1 MRTLLT
7 VILLL
12 TGSVLLAQ
20 QSSFIKDRPFTPHVV
35 NDYGSFLS
43 SGDERSLEKELISFR
58 EKKGYSIV
66 IITLSSLT
74 DNSGYTWS
82 VEDAALQYFNKWG
95 IGSKRRNDGVL
106 ILLSKDPRRV
116 RIATGSGVE
125 SKLTDEV
132 CQRIIDKT
140 IVPEFKMGWYY
151 TGLKEG
157 VKDIESALTGWTSP
171 GRTHNA
177 NTLHSGSTAPAADN
191 WQTVEEPE
199 QPQAQAQPQTQ
210 QPQPAAQPV
219 SSAERPAKQ
228 MTPAQTIFGS
238 LMLALILWLRVR
250 WVNNNTRNNLAEGG
264 SNASR
269 SIGSKVFD
277 YVKAFGWLM
286 LWYLKIIWW
295 VLLCCF
301 GIFAIFFGYNVWKGR
316 SFSSGSARASFG
328 GGRSS
333 GGGATGSW

>member
-1 MRTLLT
+1 MRSFLF
-7 VILLL
+7 VSLLL
-12 TGSVLLAQ
+12 ISNVLPAQ
-20 QSSFIKDRPFTPHVV
+20 QSNFIKDRPFTPHVV

-43 SGDERSLEKELISFR
+43 SSDERKLENELISFR
-58 EKKGYSIV
+58 KKKGYSIV
-66 IITLSSLT
+66 IITLSTLT

-95 IGSKRRNDGVL
+95 IGNKRLNDGVL

-116 RIATGSGVE
+116 RIATGSGIE

-132 CQRIIDKT
+132 CQRIIDRT

-171 GRTHNA
+171 GRTQNA

-191 WQTVEEPE
+191 WSTVEEPE
-199 QPQAQAQPQTQ
+199 QAQPQAQAQRQQTQ
-210 QPQPAAQPV
+210 PAVQPV
-219 SSAERPAKQ
+219 SATERMVKQ
-228 MTPAQTIFGS
+228 ITPAQAIVGT

-250 WVNNNTRNNLAEGG
+250 WVNNNTSRNLAEGG

-269 SIGSKVFD
+269 SMGSKVFD

-286 LWYLKIIWW
+286 LWYLKIMWW

-301 GIFAIFFGYNVWKGR
+301 GIFAIFFGINVLRGR
-316 SFSSGSARASFG
+316 SFSSGAGASFG
-328 GGRSS
+328 GGKSS